1 MNSIKVTYL
10 RNLNFRSVF
19 VVFRLM
25 KNIIL
30 NKIESFV
37 GKNTSDHACQIFC
50 SKSNCET
57 MYHWFFLLEIT
68 VVKIMNNLNVCS
80 AHSYLYPR
88 SRFKTMFMYYY
99 DPPWP
104 LISMSDYDFFFGS
117 KVVESVTW
125 NNSFKIFNFQFGK
138 LYWKTFRSTKQ
149 SYISVN
155 RKKNGCG
162 IEWLLQDKYE
172 M

>member
-68 VVKIMNNLNVCS
+68 VVKIMSNLNVCS
-80 AHSYLYPR
+80 GHSYLYPH
-88 SRFKTMFMYYY
+88 SGLTGKF
-99 DPPWP
+99 
-104 LISMSDYDFFFGS
+104 ISETVKDR
-117 KVVESVTW
+117 E
-125 NNSFKIFNFQFGK
+125 I
-138 LYWKTFRSTKQ
+138 LSTKR
-149 SYISVN
+149 SIRAAMTIHVKIMMKPS
-155 RKKNGCG
+155 GCFPS
-162 IEWLLQDKYE
+162 Q
-172 M
+172 